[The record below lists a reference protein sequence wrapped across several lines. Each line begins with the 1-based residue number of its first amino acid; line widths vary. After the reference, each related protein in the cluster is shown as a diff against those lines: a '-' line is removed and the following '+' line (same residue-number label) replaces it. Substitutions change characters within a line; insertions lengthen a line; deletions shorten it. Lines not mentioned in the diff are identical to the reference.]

1 MKPNRF
7 FSVGK
12 VMASTLFGCAIF
24 SSSYNLQAAV
34 SQQPLSLTEGVAP
47 NLLVTL
53 DDSGSMAWAYAPDS
67 ISSDSA
73 RRAWRSNAYNSMYYD
88 PETVYRVP
96 KRVTMVSGVVT
107 VTDYATPSFTGAPS
121 NGYSA
126 TDSINLSTQFRAQG
140 TGTAWLTSC
149 PSGYASGN
157 GCDGNGRAPAH
168 YFQYVV
174 SGGCPAQNPN
184 SSDNCYTY
192 KKVQGVEY
200 GIDQQ
205 KNFAIWYS
213 FYRTRNLA
221 TRSAASLAFYT
232 LPEDV
237 RLTWGALNTCSIG
250 ANSGGNCNSNTMGR
264 FTGQHR
270 VNFFSWLSVLP
281 QANGTPLHS
290 AMQRA
295 GNFLRTNNLAY
306 GGDGNNYACR
316 ASYHILM
323 TDGMWNGNST
333 GAPNPNDNSLGYPYK
348 DNGPANNGINTNT
361 LADWAYYYWKTD
373 LRTGLGNNV
382 SPYMPFTTGNSV
394 NDENDP
400 RNNPATWQNMVN
412 FTVGLGLSRAMSNAA
427 QPTWGGTTF
436 ANYDELMNMAT
447 NGRRWPTVGDDNANN
462 VYDLWHA
469 AINSRGEFFSADSPD
484 SLVRAFDTVLARIG
498 DRSSSAAK
506 PAISSGLVDGGG
518 SGWLSYAYQTFYASN
533 ESWAGDLKAYTR
545 TRIFNSALGKYETL
559 TSEQWSARSMLASR
573 SYASRNIKI
582 SSATGLTRLKA
593 LTWANAGDAF
603 TSGSL
608 AYYLRQNPE
617 DGDTLESTSTKA
629 AQRLSFLLGDRYG
642 EGSLFRERKTVLGD
656 MIGSSPAVVRGARYL
671 VGVAN
676 SLEGNDKYS
685 AFYLA
690 QEKRVPHVYVGA
702 NDGMLHAF
710 DAQTGQETFAFVPTA
725 VFPKLHKLT
734 GRNYEGAHHQFYV
747 DGSPVV
753 ADVYINNEWRTV
765 LIGTLRAGGKGIFAL
780 DVTEPAN
787 IKLLWEFGES
797 NLSGKEVGLG
807 YSFSRPTVA
816 RLHDGKWAVVTG
828 NGYEAATKDN
838 GKAALLLINVADGT
852 LIKSLDVVG
861 KDGVANGLSTPK
873 VVDMNVDG
881 VADYAYAGDIQG
893 NMWRFD
899 LLPSG
904 PLDKDMPFKR
914 PEPISDET
922 TRTMGFKV
930 AYQGK
935 PIFSAVTSGNVR
947 QSITASPSVI
957 RHPSGYGL
965 LVSFGTGK
973 YYEEG
978 DKNGATSTQSIYGI
992 WDAYSQRPA
1001 KSSQQPTSMTRSN
1014 LQAQSMDTSLTS
1026 VTSGREARVLSDN
1039 DVQWAVP
1046 TISSSDPDTVT
1057 WSNNKYGW
1065 YFDLRLPGEMMV
1077 EAMSDFGDSL
1087 VFQTLVPNNDPCLSG
1102 VENWTYAIDPASGG
1116 RTRYHVFSD
1125 FRSVNNPGTVISSVR
1140 QDGEGGIT
1148 PTGGDSSG
1156 GLGGGGG
1163 EGSGCTSSECL
1174 KLNLGP
1180 KSFGRQTWRKVPEE

>member
-1 MKPNRF
+1 MKPNRL
-7 FSVGK
+7 SSLGRV
-12 VMASTLFGCAIF
+12 VASTIFGCVIF
-24 SSSYNLQAAV
+24 SASYNLQAAV

-53 DDSGSMAWAYAPDS
+53 DDSGSMAWAFAPDS
-67 ISSDSA
+67 ISGQTA
-73 RRAWRSNAYNSMYYD
+73 RRAWRSNTYNSMYYD

-96 KRVTMVSGVVT
+96 KRVTMVGGVVT
-107 VTDYATPSFTGAPS
+107 VTDYPAPSFTAAPS
-121 NGYSA
+121 NGYVA
-126 TDSINLSTQFRAQG
+126 GGAVNLSTQFRAQDSG
-140 TGTAWLTSC
+140 TGWLTSC
-149 PSGYASGN
+149 PSGYTSGN
-157 GCDGNGRAPAH
+157 TCNGSGQAPAH
-168 YFQYVV
+168 YFQYTV
-174 SGGCPAQNPN
+174 SGSCPEQNPSN
-184 SSDNCYTY
+184 ADACYTY

-205 KNFAIWYS
+205 ANFSIWYS

-237 RLTWGALNTCSIG
+237 RLTWGALNTCNIG
-250 ANSGGNCNSNTMGR
+250 SNSAAGTCNSNTMKR
-264 FTGQHR
+264 FADQHR
-270 VNFFSWLSVLP
+270 VNFFNWLSVLP
-281 QANGTPLHS
+281 QSGGTPLHS

-295 GNFLRTNNLAY
+295 GDFLRAHSLAY
-306 GGDGNNYACR
+306 GGDGNDYACR

-333 GAPNPNDNSLGYPYK
+333 GAPSPNDNSLGYPYR
-348 DNGPANNGINTNT
+348 DSGPTNNGTNANT

-427 QPTWGGTTF
+427 QPTWGGSTF
-436 ANYDELMNMAT
+436 ANYSELMNMAT
-447 NGRRWPTVGDDNANN
+447 NGRRWPTVGNDNANN

-518 SGWLSYAYQTFYASN
+518 NSWLSYAYQTSYASN
-533 ESWAGDLKAYTR
+533 ESWAGDLKAYTK
-545 TRIFNSALGKYETL
+545 TRVFNSALGKYEFVTN
-559 TSEQWSARSMLASR
+559 EQWSARSLLASR
-573 SYASRNIKI
+573 SYSSRNIKI
-582 SSATGLTRLKA
+582 ASTTGLTKLKA
-593 LTWANAGDAF
+593 LTWGNAGDAF
-603 TSGSL
+603 TAGTL

-617 DGDTLESTSTKA
+617 DGDTLETTSTKA
-629 AQRLSFLLGDRYG
+629 AQRLNFLSGDRYG

-671 VGVAN
+671 VGAAN
-676 SLEGNDKYS
+676 SIEGNDKYS

-690 QEKRVPHVYVGA
+690 QESRVPHVYVGA

-710 DAQTGQETFAFVPTA
+710 NANTGHETFAFVPTT
-725 VFPKLHKLT
+725 VFSKLHKLT

-753 ADVYINNEWRTV
+753 SDVYINNEWRTV
-765 LIGTLRAGGKGIFAL
+765 LIGTLRAGGKGLFAL
-780 DVTEPAN
+780 DVTDPAN

-797 NLSGKEVGLG
+797 SLAGKDVGLG
-807 YSFSRPTVA
+807 YSFPRPVIA

-852 LIKSLDVVG
+852 LIKSLEVVG

-873 VVDMNVDG
+873 LVDMNVDG
-881 VADYAYAGDIQG
+881 VADFAYAGDIQG

-899 LLPSG
+899 LLPKG
-904 PLDKDMPFKR
+904 PLDKQMPFKR
-914 PEPISDET
+914 PEPVTGEA
-922 TRTMGFKV
+922 TMAMDFKV
-930 AYQGK
+930 AYKGK
-935 PIFSAVTSGNVR
+935 PIFTAATSGNVR
-947 QSITASPSVI
+947 QAITSAPSVV
-957 RHPSGYGL
+957 RHSSGYGL

-1001 KSSQQPTSMTRSN
+1001 KEAQQPSSVTRSS

-1026 VTSGREARVLSDN
+1026 VSSGREARVLSDN

-1046 TISSSDPDTVT
+1046 TTSSSDPDAVT
-1057 WSNNKYGW
+1057 WSNKTGDKYGW

-1102 VENWTYAIDPASGG
+1102 VENWTYAINPMSGG

-1125 FRSVNNPGTVISSVR
+1125 FRSVANPDTVISAIR

-1148 PTGGDSSG
+1148 VTGGGDS
-1156 GLGGGGG
+1156 GGGDG
-1163 EGSGCTSSECL
+1163 ELCTSQECL
-1174 KLNLGP
+1174 RGKLGP